1 MKTSLQISLVLNLA
15 LMGAL
20 IFIGVDRLKM
30 AVQTTSPADP
40 PMVAAGAVPTKPG
53 VPQSEPA
60 PFRWDQLYSKHYS
73 DYVKNLRAIGCPEP
87 TVRAIVAADV
97 AAAYRALARQMEQKL
112 AAVANGSWSNQ
123 LSSASYV
130 QALKKALQ
138 KIPDEEAAKIAG
150 LSAVNPTPVTTA
162 VATAPATSLTLP
174 LVLQNVDLSALN
186 LNNDQ
191 KQEIA
196 SIRQDFLQATGG
208 ANPSSIAP
216 ADQAGWQNAQTRA
229 DTILE
234 GIIGYDAYAQYQLAA
249 YQAMLQNVTPQSQ

>member
-15 LMGAL
+15 LVGAL
-20 IFIGVDRLKM
+20 IFIGVERLKM
-30 AVQTTSPADP
+30 TVQTTSPAARP
-40 PMVAAGAVPTKPG
+40 PVADGAAPTKPG
-53 VPQSEPA
+53 APQSEPA
-60 PFRWDQLYSKHYS
+60 PFRWDQLYAKHYS

-97 AAAYRALARQMEQKL
+97 AAAYQALARQMEQKL
-112 AAVANGSWSNQ
+112 AAAANGSWSNQ
-123 LSSASYV
+123 LSSASYE
-130 QALKKALQ
+130 QALKDALR

-150 LSAVNPTPVTTA
+150 LWAVNPTPVTAA
-162 VATAPATSLTLP
+162 VAAAPATSLTLP

-196 SIRQDFLQATGG
+196 GIRQDFLQATGG

-216 ADQAGWQNAQTRA
+216 ADQATWQNAQTRA

-234 GIIGYDAYAQYQLAA
+234 GILGYDAYAQYQLAA
-249 YQAMLQNVTPQSQ
+249 YQAMLQNVAPQPQ

>member
-20 IFIGVDRLKM
+20 IVIGVERLEM
-30 AVQTTSPADP
+30 AAQTTSPAAQ
-40 PMVAAGAVPTKPG
+40 PMVAAGAAPTNPG

-112 AAVANGSWSNQ
+112 AAAENGSWSNQ

-130 QALKKALQ
+130 QALKDALR
-138 KIPDEEAAKIAG
+138 KIPDEEAAEIAG

-186 LNNDQ
+186 LNSDQ

-234 GIIGYDAYAQYQLAA
+234 GIIGYNAYAQYQLAA
-249 YQAMLQNVTPQSQ
+249 YQAMLQNVTLQSR

>member
-30 AVQTTSPADP
+30 AVQTTSPAAQP
-40 PMVAAGAVPTKPG
+40 AVADGAAPAKPEA
-53 VPQSEPA
+53 PQSEPA
-60 PFRWDQLYSKHYS
+60 PFQWDQLYSKHYS

-112 AAVANGSWSNQ
+112 AAAANGSWSNQ
-123 LSSASYV
+123 LSSASYE
-130 QALKKALQ
+130 QALKDALR

-196 SIRQDFLQATGG
+196 SIRQDFLQETGG